1 MPQSQEHN
9 ARYSCLV
16 VMTIIIIISNS
27 GDVGTFMRVVLQSD
41 ILPHLVFASIVVYS
55 LSCMKFAQLILMKIF
70 KIVATDS
77 PNVKISPHHSPHL
90 RFYHLSLTQLFIPD
104 LKLIFFTNPFILF
117 FLVPFGL
124 LLRILDFDRTYRAL
138 AFFFVLVSFYRLLFF
153 LFLGDIA
160 ESDFAYW
167 YRCYV
172 PFSVCLSVTIVYCA
186 QTAEDIDPMPHV
198 SPRSH

>member
-16 VMTIIIIISNS
+16 VVTIIIIISNS

-70 KIVATDS
+70 KIIATDS
-77 PNVKISPHHSPHL
+77 PNVKISPHHSPRL
-90 RFYHLSLTQLFIPD
+90 RFYHLSPTQLFIPD
-104 LKLIFFTNPFILF
+104 LKLILFTNPFIL

-138 AFFFVLVSFYRLLFF
+138 AFFVLVSFYIIFF
-153 LFLGDIA
+153 LF
-160 ESDFAYW
+160 
-167 YRCYV
+167 
-172 PFSVCLSVTIVYCA
+172 
-186 QTAEDIDPMPHV
+186 
-198 SPRSH
+198 